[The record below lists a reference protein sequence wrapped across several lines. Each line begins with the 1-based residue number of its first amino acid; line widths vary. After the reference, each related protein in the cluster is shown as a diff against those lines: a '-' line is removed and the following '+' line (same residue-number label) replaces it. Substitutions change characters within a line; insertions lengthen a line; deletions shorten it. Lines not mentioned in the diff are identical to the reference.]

1 MYIPINLIPIEP
13 GGCHIMMQAGINGCK
28 ANVLI
33 DTGASR
39 TIMDVKRVK
48 YYLKNSEIK
57 PFGKQLM
64 GVGAEKMSTWVA
76 SIEEIRFGEIMLNN
90 VQVILTDMKTINA
103 SYAIYDL
110 PRIDMVLGGD
120 LLLRLRAVIDYEKKA
135 LKINKINE

>member
-1 MYIPINLIPIEP
+1 MNIPITLIPIEP
-13 GGCHIMMQAGINGCK
+13 GGCHIMIQAAINGYK

-39 TIMDVKRVK
+39 TIMDKGRVK
-48 YYLKNSEIK
+48 HYLKNTEIK

-64 GVGAEKMSTWVA
+64 GVGAEKMATWVA
-76 SIEEIRFGEIMLNN
+76 SIQEIGFGGFVLNN

-120 LLLRLRAVIDYEKKA
+120 LLLMLCAVIDYQKKV
-135 LKINKINE
+135 LKISKINE

>member
-1 MYIPINLIPIEP
+1 
-13 GGCHIMMQAGINGCK
+13 MMQAGINGFK

-39 TIMDVKRVK
+39 TIMDIARVK
-48 YYLKNSEIK
+48 HYLKNTKII

-64 GVGAEKMSTWVA
+64 GVGTEKMSTWIA
-76 SIEEIRFGEIMLNN
+76 DLEEIRFGGFVLNN
-90 VQVILTDMKTINA
+90 VRVILTDMKTINN

-120 LLLRLRAVIDYEKKA
+120 LLLKLCAVIDYQKK
-135 LKINKINE
+135 LFTINKTSL